1 MVEQQTY
8 SLSRAQSVPI
18 LFLNKIF
25 YSYLNWYINFILSLF
40 LDSYNWEEFII
51 FVLQKNKINN
61 YLKYEILDK
70 DTIKFENITL
80 LSATKR
86 GHA

>member
-1 MVEQQTY
+1 
-8 SLSRAQSVPI
+8 
-18 LFLNKIF
+18 
-25 YSYLNWYINFILSLF
+25 
-40 LDSYNWEEFII
+40 
-51 FVLQKNKINN
+51 VLQKNKINN

-86 GHA
+86 GYAQKNGLFDNNRCILSKLKAGFLWNVMKNEMTFYVSYVLM